1 MSDSIISNDA
11 VNVRCELAADQVLPG
26 FSKVVRD
33 GVAMVVHED
42 CRVRNVAQYADV
54 PYRKAGLIQLLT
66 MDDFVKMVKAR
77 NTGNTAIFVNR
88 GVARA
93 IFNIDGWQDD
103 VACFEVKLTPE
114 WNEWT
119 QMDGR
124 PFSQEKFCDFL
135 EDHQKEIVKPCGAE
149 LLEMVADFRQMTRVE
164 YGSSYRRSDGQIG
177 IEYKEKK
184 EGAGGRDM
192 ALPSEFV
199 MHLPVVKGAEALTT
213 YEVKARLRV
222 RVDADTHKLMLQYQL
237 VRPDIPVDNAIKD
250 LVQYLQQVVS
260 EDVPVFA
267 GGVGKSVLQAISE
280 L

>member
-1 MSDSIISNDA
+1 MKNDGA
-11 VNVRCELAADQVLPG
+11 VQARYDVPGAMMLPG
-26 FSKVVRD
+26 MSKEVRD

-77 NTGNTAIFVNR
+77 MTGNTAIFVNR
-88 GVARA
+88 GEARA

-103 VACFEVKLTPE
+103 VASFEVKLTPE

-119 QMDGR
+119 QWDGKSL
-124 PFSQEKFCDFL
+124 SQGNFCDFL

-149 LLEMVADFRQMTRVE
+149 LLEMVANFRQMTRVE

-199 MHLPVVKGAEALTT
+199 MHLPVVKGAEALTM

-222 RVDADTHKLMLQYQL
+222 RVDADTHKLILQYQL

-250 LVQYLQQVVS
+250 LVQHLQQVVS
-260 EDVPVFA
+260 EDVTVFA
-267 GGVGKSVLQAISE
+267 GGVRRSVLQAISE